1 MRAVRLCSMVT
12 LLTICC
18 SACSHKTSSP
28 PQQAQAPPLQTGK
41 GTLTSPETTQQQEK
55 SDTPLASPLP
65 QPSAQTVPL
74 PPPPP
79 PKKVRHKVKPTP
91 PKPADTAQNSTSAP
105 ASSSQPGTPSSGTPS
120 SGQPAVAQTAASAG
134 TGSPMGTG
142 SPIGQLTTGDSAL
155 GERTKHE
162 TADLIGETQQGLTGI
177 KRSLSP
183 EEKVT
188 ATQIRTFLK
197 QAQQALDNGDTDGAH
212 TLATK
217 AKLLLDELTKP

>member
-1 MRAVRLCSMVT
+1 MRAANVSSAAT
-12 LLTICC
+12 LLVLLCTGCLF
-18 SACSHKTSSP
+18 HKSSP

-41 GTLTSPETTQQQEK
+41 GTLNPPTTAQQQEK
-55 SDTPLASPLP
+55 TDTPLASPLP
-65 QPSAQTVPL
+65 PPSAQSVPL

-79 PKKVRHKVKPTP
+79 PKKVKHKPKPP
-91 PKPADTAQNSTSAP
+91 AVKPADNTAQAP
-105 ASSSQPGTPSSGTPS
+105 AAATPGSQSAQAIPPQAPGTVGT
-120 SGQPAVAQTAASAG
+120 A
-134 TGSPMGTG
+134 
-142 SPIGQLTTGDSAL
+142 SPIGQLTTGDSAM
-155 GERTKHE
+155 GEKAKRE
-162 TADLIGETQQGLTGI
+162 TADLIGGTEQGLNGI
-177 KRSLSP
+177 KRSLST

>member
-41 GTLTSPETTQQQEK
+41 GTLTPPQTTQQQEK

-65 QPSAQTVPL
+65 PPSAQTVPL

-79 PKKVRHKVKPTP
+79 PKKVRHRVKTTPT
-91 PKPADTAQNSTSAP
+91 KPADTAQNSTGAP
-105 ASSSQPGTPSSGTPS
+105 ASSSQPSTPSSGTPS
-120 SGQPAVAQTAASAG
+120 SGQSAVAQTA
-134 TGSPMGTG
+134 PNVGTG

>member
-41 GTLTSPETTQQQEK
+41 GTLTPPQTTQQQEK

-65 QPSAQTVPL
+65 PPSAQTVPL

-79 PKKVRHKVKPTP
+79 PKKVRHRVKTTPT
-91 PKPADTAQNSTSAP
+91 KPADTAQNSTGAP
-105 ASSSQPGTPSSGTPS
+105 ASSSQPSTPSSGTPS
-120 SGQPAVAQTAASAG
+120 SGQSAVAQTA
-134 TGSPMGTG
+134 PNVGTG

-162 TADLIGETQQGLTGI
+162 TADLIGETQQGLGGI

>member
-1 MRAVRLCSMVT
+1 MRAVRLCSVVT

-18 SACSHKTSSP
+18 TACTHKTSSA

-41 GTLTSPETTQQQEK
+41 GTLTPPQATQQQEK

-65 QPSAQTVPL
+65 PPSAQTVPL

-91 PKPADTAQNSTSAP
+91 PKPADTAQNSTGTP
-105 ASSSQPGTPSSGTPS
+105 ASSSQPGSPSSGTQG
-120 SGQPAVAQTAASAG
+120 SGQPAVAQQAAANV
-134 TGSPMGTG
+134 GTG

-162 TADLIGETQQGLTGI
+162 TSDLIGETQQGLSGI